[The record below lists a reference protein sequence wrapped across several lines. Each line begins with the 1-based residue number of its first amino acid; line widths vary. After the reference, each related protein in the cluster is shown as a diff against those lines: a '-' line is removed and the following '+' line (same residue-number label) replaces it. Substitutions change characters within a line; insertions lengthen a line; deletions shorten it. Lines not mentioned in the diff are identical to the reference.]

1 MSTIGR
7 LSVEAVVAPEKIAL
21 GPRLK
26 YLGLTLL
33 LAWHY
38 CLWFVP
44 ESFPSHFLLDD
55 RITFAWLIALTTGG
69 AVPLLLA
76 WRLGRRRHLAATA
89 SLVWTSAGV
98 GSAAT
103 VALSTVGMW
112 SPSQAPAYLAAVL
125 VGTSG
130 GVLWVLW
137 GESLARHK
145 ARFTLERVA
154 PTYGIVMIVLVGGA
168 SLLPGWG
175 TPVLDALLPIVSGLL
190 LRQHARA
197 LPDSQYPRLLPAKV
211 AKAGVRT
218 IAVVTGISFAAACA
232 SYYTVAI
239 VPWEALGA
247 VQEFFTYGILIGA
260 GMLLLLAALQAVP
273 MWRQSTYRA
282 YPWLLLF
289 SITACVLY
297 LADERFQA
305 GAFLLALAISSLFE
319 VLLTMYMGVL
329 TRHGYVPPA
338 TAFALSGGAIRLG
351 ILVGNGTALVYERV
365 PGLHDLLVR
374 PTFVVVVAGLTVLL
388 ISMVRQEYA
397 IDALT
402 QSPQSATELAHVVAS
417 VAEEFRLS
425 ERERE
430 ILALIGQG
438 YTASAV
444 AETLVISPH
453 TVNTHVQHIY
463 AKLGIHKRSELI
475 GYLHRRG

>member
-1 MSTIGR
+1 MSTNRRVTVDAI
-7 LSVEAVVAPEKIAL
+7 APGQIVL

-44 ESFPSHFLLDD
+44 GSFPAHFLLDD
-55 RITFAWLIALTTGG
+55 RITFAWLIALTAGG

-76 WRLGRRRHLAATA
+76 WRLGRRRHLAATPRLLWPVA
-89 SLVWTSAGV
+89 AT

-103 VALSTVGMW
+103 VALTTLGMR
-112 SPSQAPAYLAAVL
+112 SASVAPAYLAAV
-125 VGTSG
+125 VIGASS

-154 PTYGIVMIVLVGGA
+154 PTYGVAMIVLVGGTY
-168 SLLPGWG
+168 LLPGWG
-175 TPVLDALLPIVSGLL
+175 APVVDALLPLVSAALL
-190 LRQHARA
+190 HLHARS
-197 LPDSQYPRLLPAKV
+197 LPDAQYPRLLPAKV
-211 AKAGVRT
+211 AAAGVRT
-218 IAVVTGISFAAACA
+218 IAVVTGISFAAAFA

-239 VPWEALGA
+239 VPWDVLGQ
-247 VQEFFTYGILIGA
+247 VQNFFTYGILLGA
-260 GMLLLLAALQAVP
+260 VMILLLALLQAVP

-297 LADERFQA
+297 LAETKFQA

-365 PGLHDLLVR
+365 PGVWDVLVR
-374 PTFVVVVAGLTVLL
+374 PTFVIIVVGLTVLL

-402 QSPQSATELAHVVAS
+402 QSPQSATELMRVIAS

-444 AETLVISPH
+444 ADSLVISPH

-475 GYLHRRG
+475 GYLHRQG